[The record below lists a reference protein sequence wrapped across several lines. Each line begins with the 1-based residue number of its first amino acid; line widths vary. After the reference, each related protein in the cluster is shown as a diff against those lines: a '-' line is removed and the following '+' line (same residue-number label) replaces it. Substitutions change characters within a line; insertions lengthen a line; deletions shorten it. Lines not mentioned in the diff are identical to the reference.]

1 MWAYDAEPKQALKRG
16 VAEALG
22 RAASAGVPIHMVARI
37 QTQYAV
43 SRSCVVCHPQFT
55 VRQGSSR
62 SLEDT
67 RGCMPRLTRA
77 FGCYHSMTGPLHS

>member
-1 MWAYDAEPKQALKRG
+1 MWACAAEPKHALKRG

-43 SRSCVVCHPQFT
+43 RCSTAVCKQCLQQDRAHHHDVWRRHRLP
-55 VRQGSSR
+55 
-62 SLEDT
+62 
-67 RGCMPRLTRA
+67 CLTRPVCA
-77 FGCYHSMTGPLHS
+77 

>member
-1 MWAYDAEPKQALKRG
+1 MRACAAEPKHTLKRG

-43 SRSCVVCHPQFT
+43 SRSHGVCQTVFT
-55 VRQGSSR
+55 
-62 SLEDT
+62 
-67 RGCMPRLTRA
+67 A
-77 FGCYHSMTGPLHS
+77 